1 MKRITMMLC
10 AVLAL
15 WTGIAFAA
23 DVTGDWSASVSGPD
37 GNAMTIAYHFK
48 QDGGKLTGTVE
59 GPGGAMPIQEGI
71 VDGEKI
77 SFSVSFD
84 GGNGPL
90 KVVNEGSIKGPAEIT
105 VTVKVNG
112 EAFGGPVTLKRTK

>member
-1 MKRITMMLC
+1 MKRLTMMLC

-15 WTGIAFAA
+15 WTGVAFAA
-23 DVTGDWSASVSGPD
+23 DVTGDWSAQISGPD

-48 QDGGKLTGTVE
+48 QDRGKLTGTVE
-59 GPGGAMPIQEGI
+59 GPGGAMPIQNGT

-84 GGNGPL
+84 GGGGEV
-90 KVVNEGSIKGPAEIT
+90 KVINEG
-105 VTVKVNG
+105 TVKG
-112 EAFGGPVTLKRTK
+112 